1 MKKMYLLL
9 CLLCFTVQ
17 AKYYKAVLTFQ
28 DGTVKNGFAEMVE
41 MQDSKVKFRLS
52 EKGDTEKIV
61 SDDLKKIEYTDD
73 EQNQYI
79 AERLFLHTDKGEKG
93 IKLGTK
99 KYWLTVVYS
108 NGIKLG
114 VDVVEPSYA
123 PTGAHGAR
131 IPVGGGVS
139 FFMGKE
145 KEDGV
150 FYVCYLSSMMSINI
164 GMDKSV
170 KRHSELLF
178 KDCPAFLTAVNS
190 EDFKKGNLINNIIEL
205 YEKNNCNKKEAR
217 KVVGKVVTKPNK
229 SKNK

>member
-99 KYWLTVVYS
+99 KYWLYIAYS
-108 NGIKLG
+108 NGLKIAA
-114 VDVVEPSYA
+114 DVTQSTYRYNA
-123 PTGAHGAR
+123 ANGTSTGAS
-131 IPVGGGVS
+131 GGVS
-139 FFMGKE
+139 LFMGKE

-150 FYVCYLSSMMSINI
+150 FFIFYLSDMMSVNV

-170 KRHSELLF
+170 RSHCALLV
-178 KDCPAFLTAVNS
+178 KDCPKFIEAVNA
-190 EDFKKGNLINNIIEL
+190 ENFKKATLANRLIEL
-205 YEKNNCNKKEAR
+205 YEKNNCNKKGEVKA
-217 KVVGKVVTKPNK
+217 VGKVVTKPNK